1 MINQLRNN
9 AHCTQNDRAKENHNG
24 TSFDIRGM
32 CYIENVNSLY
42 YIINLYVENTVN
54 MVNN

>member
-1 MINQLRNN
+1 MINQLRNR

-32 CYIENVNSLY
+32 CYI
-42 YIINLYVENTVN
+42 
-54 MVNN
+54 